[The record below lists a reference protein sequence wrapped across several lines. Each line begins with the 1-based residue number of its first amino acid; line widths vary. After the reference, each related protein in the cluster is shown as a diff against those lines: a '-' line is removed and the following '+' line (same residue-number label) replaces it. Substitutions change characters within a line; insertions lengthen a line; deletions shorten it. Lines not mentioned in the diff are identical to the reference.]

1 MRDYTAHMKL
11 AWGDFHWLRTV
22 ITNIITGAVGTSLYM
37 NRRRNRD
44 LELYEWPEGREAP
57 FVQIITPARNEENNI
72 APLLSSLLAQ
82 RYPRGRWGITLVDDA
97 STDAT
102 KEIASEMAA
111 SYPELEVVGAPPLPK
126 GWTGKSNA
134 MYAGYLAA
142 PQEAEWLLY
151 VDADTRHSPLM
162 LSSVVHN
169 ALLTEADLLSL
180 VIDVKMESFWE
191 RVLVPQVGELYTLLV
206 GTMDQVNEP
215 GRTSAAANGQCM
227 LVRRTLF
234 GELGAIEEVRGDV
247 AEDRA
252 LAQALKE
259 RRYNVRLEYG
269 RNLVSVR
276 VYSSLGDMWNG
287 YAKTLFWASGHD
299 TPRALGVV
307 AALSL
312 YALVPPLVIAA
323 TLARRS
329 TRRKAILA
337 HGAMQIVPMLVV
349 RLAVCRQMGVPARYA
364 LTYPLGV
371 AVGNALLLFS
381 MYRVLSGKG
390 VRWKGRTYR

>member
-1 MRDYTAHMKL
+1 MKR
-11 AWGDFHWLRTV
+11 AWGDFHWLRTI
-22 ITNIITGAVGTSLYM
+22 ITNIITGAVAAGLAM

-44 LELYEWPEGREAP
+44 LEQYEWPEGGEAP
-57 FVQIITPARNEENNI
+57 FVQIIAPMRNEENNV
-72 APLLSSLLAQ
+72 APMLSSLLAQ
-82 RYPRGRWGITLVDDA
+82 RYPRGRWGVTLVDDA
-97 STDAT
+97 SSDAT
-102 KEIASEMAA
+102 RQIASEMAA
-111 SYPELEVVGAPPLPK
+111 SFPELEAVGAPSLPK

-142 PQEAEWLLY
+142 SHEAEWLLF

-162 LSSVVHN
+162 LSSVVHS

-191 RVLVPQVGELYTLLV
+191 RVLVPQAGELYTLLV
-206 GTMDQVNEP
+206 GTMDQVNKP
-215 GRTSAAANGQCM
+215 GRKGAAANGQCM

-252 LAQALKE
+252 LAQAVKV
-259 RRYNVRLEYG
+259 RGYNVRLEYG

-299 TPRALGVV
+299 TLRAIGVIG
-307 AALSL
+307 ALSL
-312 YALVPPLVIAA
+312 YALMPPLVLAA
-323 TLARRS
+323 TLVRRS
-329 TRRKAILA
+329 AHRKAVLA
-337 HGAMQIVPMLVV
+337 HGAMQIVPMLAV

-364 LTYPLGV
+364 VTYPLGV